1 MIIYS
6 KTGETLLDI
15 PVDDK
20 SYRYRAIRQGDKV
33 YLYFSLAEHVEIPV
47 YSYIEYQGQRYTLWR
62 PEDLT
67 KHGPRNLEYAVTWGG
82 DWELLSSTKYKH
94 LSAMPRKLKFQ
105 LTGKPRFFL
114 QLLVDNLNERDSG
127 WSVGTC
133 IDAAEKTLAFSH
145 EFCIEVLNRFADE
158 WGTEFE
164 FAGKV
169 INFGKVERYKDDP
182 LPLCYGKGNG
192 FKTGVGRQN
201 QGDKAPVSILYVQG
215 GDKNIDPVKYG
226 SDTLLLPE
234 SQELEYDGRRY
245 KTDKDGM
252 YITRADRELPNR
264 NEDSYDAS
272 HIYPSRVGTVSAVIT
287 VDASKNLYDFKDNTI
302 PDSLDYSACR
312 IAGEKATVIFQS
324 GVMAGE
330 EFDLEQ
336 TDEELTG
343 YVHSERRFK
352 LVPVEKAGGVIPN
365 ENRKPSVGDTYAVF
379 HVALPSAYVCDN
391 ASKSGA
397 SWDMFREAAR
407 YLRENEEETFT
418 FKGELDGIWAKSRW
432 LEVGGRIV
440 PGSHILFSDPQFQ
453 PDGAVVRITAVKD
466 YINRPHS
473 PEIEL
478 SNTPVAGFVSSELGK
493 IDSNEVKDEGRYEGA
508 MHYTKRRWRDAIE
521 AQEMLE
527 KAFDNYTKGIDPI
540 WVRTM
545 SLLVGD
551 ESLQFRFV
559 DSKTNP
565 HTVDP
570 DFIYNTG
577 TEIFSAPKS
586 ILQHMTLGISDI
598 KGEHKASEYKYW
610 DLPAFTSPPLGEFG
624 ALYFYARCGKS
635 GSSGQFLLSETAHKM
650 EEGSYY
656 YFLVGLL
663 GSQFDGTRS
672 FVTVYGF
679 TEILPGRIT
688 VDRIV
693 STDGTT
699 YFNLGIGEIGGVIK
713 FASGSTGYD
722 NISDKPDLSIYGTID
737 MLNAIKGDLENQ
749 IDGKIETYY
758 QSSNPLNS
766 WQSGTEPTHVG
777 DLWYNTSTRMLYRYV
792 GPSSNTWERIY
803 DQDAIDAAE
812 AASQAQDTADGKR
825 RVFLSTPYP
834 PYDAGD
840 QWITHGSSGS
850 SMRICVR
857 SRQSGS
863 YLSTDWQLSDADG
876 NVKVSID
883 RGVVSAAGFLT
894 FGGTA
899 GMVGNGTIRIWSGG
913 SNADNATFK
922 VDSSGNVDSKGN
934 IYISNPNGQKL
945 AGFSGSGTT
954 DDSVRIWAG
963 NTSPSNAPFK
973 VYQGGNAYIGGFR
986 MESGGLFSDNKYS
999 ISGSK
1004 FFLYSSGSN
1013 AFLGF
1018 SASGKWAGIGLNTLP
1033 STTGTAA
1040 LLRLENT
1047 NSEHGTKYGA
1057 VIQVSGGSHNLAL
1070 KAVGHVRVNGT
1081 VIADTIVASEI
1092 RGAVGSIN
1100 SDGSDYNY
1108 YKGVTFG
1115 YNDYDLDKVRFQ
1127 VQNGLII
1134 GVQKE

>member
-1 MIIYS
+1 MELHFQEKTYELPINDESYS
-6 KTGETLLDI
+6 YESIMALRELT
-15 PVDDK
+15 
-20 SYRYRAIRQGDKV
+20 
-33 YLYFSLAEHVEIPV
+33 LYFSSAE
-47 YSYIEYQGQRYTLWR
+47 YIEYPVGSYCEFNGTQWYLNKPATFVKNGTRNYDYTMVLSDHDSKLTLWKVINPIDGR
-62 PEDLT
+62 IKFSYT
-67 KHGPRNLEYAVTWGG
+67 CGPRE
-82 DWELLSSTKYKH
+82 H
-94 LSAMPRKLKFQ
+94 
-105 LTGKPRFFL
+105 L
-114 QLLVDNLNERDSG
+114 QLIVDCLNQHDAG
-127 WSVGTC
+127 WSVGKVL
-133 IDAAEKTLAFSH
+133 DGSEKTANYNHTYLLDGLNSLADLY
-145 EFCIEVLNRFADE
+145 ETE
-158 WGTEFE
+158 WEIN
-164 FAGKV
+164 GKQ
-169 INFGKVERYKDDP
+169 ISLCKVEYNKEDP
-182 LPLCYGKGNG
+182 LPLHYEGSKGSINV
-192 FKTGVGRQN
+192 GVGRESTDVPTEVVLVE
-201 QGDKAPVSILYVQG
+201 GAE
-215 GDKNIDPVKYG
+215 KNIDYSTYG
-226 SDTLLLPE
+226 SKCLLLPKN
-234 SQELEYDGRRY
+234 QELEYEGRKY
-245 KTDKDGM
+245 MTDKSGIRVM
-252 YITRADRELPNR
+252 RADKELTTGK
-264 NEDSYDAS
+264 EDSLDCS
-272 HIYPSRVGTVSAVIT
+272 EIYPARVGTVSEVIT
-287 VDASKNLYDFKDNTI
+287 VDASKNFYDFKDASI
-302 PDSLDYSACR
+302 PDNLDYSKYR
-312 IAGEKATVIFQS
+312 ITGERATVIFQS
-324 GVMAGE
+324 GMLAGQ
-330 EFDLEQ
+330 EFDIEQ
-336 TDEELTG
+336 DDKSLSG

-352 LVPVEKAGGVIPN
+352 IVPQEIDGIIMPN
-365 ENRKPSVGDTYAVF
+365 ETYKPAVGDKYAVF
-379 HVALPSAYVCDN
+379 GIMLPAEYICDN
-391 ASKSGA
+391 DSQTGA
-397 SWDMFREAAR
+397 SWDMFREAVR
-407 YLRENEEETFT
+407 YLYEHEDRQFT
-418 FKGELDGIWAKSRW
+418 FKGSLNGIWAKKRW
-432 LEVGGRIV
+432 LQIGGKLRAGGYV
-440 PGSHILFSDPQFQ
+440 RFSDNQFH
-453 PDGAVVRITAVKD
+453 PDGSLVRITGIKRFVN
-466 YINRPHS
+466 IPHK

-478 SNTPVAGFVSSELGK
+478 SNGTVATSIGSDLDK
-493 IDSNEVKDEGRYEGA
+493 IPGNEVSVDDKFNNA
-508 MHYTKRRWRDAIE
+508 MHYTKRRYRDAIE

-527 KAFDNYTKGIDPI
+527 AAFDNYTKGIDPI

-559 DSKTNP
+559 NSKTNP
-565 HTVDP
+565 QTVDP
-570 DFIYNTG
+570 DFVYSDDTK
-577 TEIFSAPKS
+577 IFTAPKS

-598 KGEHKASEYKYW
+598 KGEHSASEYKYW
-610 DLPAFTSPPLGEFG
+610 DIPAYTSPSLGEFG
-624 ALYFYARCGKS
+624 SMYFYAKCNKS
-635 GSSGQFLLSETAHKM
+635 GTSGEFILSETPYDM
-650 EEGSYY
+650 DSNGYY

-693 STDGTT
+693 STDGKC

-722 NISDKPDLSIYGTID
+722 NIADKPDLSIYGTID

-749 IDGKIETYY
+749 IDEKIETYY
-758 QSSNPLNS
+758 QSSNPWNS

-777 DLWYNTSTRMLYRYV
+777 DLWYNTNSRTLHRYV

-812 AASQAQDTADGKR
+812 AASNAQDTADGKR
-825 RVFLSTPYP
+825 RVFLNTPYP

-840 QWITHGSSGS
+840 QWITYGSSGS

-863 YLSTDWQLSDADG
+863 YVSTDWQLSDADG

-922 VDSSGNVDSKGN
+922 VDKSGNVESRGN
-934 IYISNPNGQKL
+934 IYIANSNGDKL
-945 AGFSGSGTT
+945 AGFSGSGTAG
-954 DDSVRIWAG
+954 DSVRIWAG
-963 NTSPSNAPFK
+963 NTVPASAPFK
-973 VYQGGNAYIGGFR
+973 VYQSGNAYIGGLR

-1004 FFLYSSGSN
+1004 FFLYSSGSS

-1047 NSEHGTKYGA
+1047 NSEYGTKYGA
-1057 VIQVSGGSHNLAL
+1057 VIQVSGGSHNVAL
-1070 KAVGHVRVNGT
+1070 KAVGHIRVNGT

-1100 SDGSDYNY
+1100 SDGSDYDY

-1115 YNDYDLDKVRFQ
+1115 YNDYDLDKARFQ

-1134 GVQKE
+1134 GVKKE